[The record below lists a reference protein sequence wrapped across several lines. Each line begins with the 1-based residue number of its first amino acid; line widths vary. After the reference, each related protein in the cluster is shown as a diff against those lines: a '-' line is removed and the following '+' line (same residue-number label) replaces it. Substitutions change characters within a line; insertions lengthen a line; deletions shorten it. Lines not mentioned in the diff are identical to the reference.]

1 MRNPLIEKKPKAKRD
16 PKAALL
22 VSFMRAENIPV
33 DVIASTLEIS
43 LRRLYRFYR
52 KELEDGGQR
61 FKAKFVTHL
70 TERIFDKENPS
81 DRLAALVASSRFGF
95 AERHAIDLKMPRI
108 TITVDPDDEEDSEP
122 QATPPL
128 VIESRSGNE
137 ILDQIPD
144 ADFEEIKEHG
154 STSDAD

>member
-1 MRNPLIEKKPKAKRD
+1 MRNPLIEKKRKAKRD
-16 PKAALL
+16 PKIAML
-22 VSFMRAENIPV
+22 VSFMKAENIPV
-33 DVIASTLEIS
+33 DVIASTVEVS
-43 LRRLYRFYR
+43 LRQLYRFYR

-70 TERIFDKENPS
+70 TERIFDKQNPS

-95 AERHAIDLKMPRI
+95 AERHTIDLKMPRL
-108 TITVDPDDEEDSEP
+108 TVTVDPDEDEEIDP

-128 VIESRSGNE
+128 EMELRSGNE

-144 ADFEEIKEHG
+144 ADFEEIKEHD
-154 STSDAD
+154 TSSDEY